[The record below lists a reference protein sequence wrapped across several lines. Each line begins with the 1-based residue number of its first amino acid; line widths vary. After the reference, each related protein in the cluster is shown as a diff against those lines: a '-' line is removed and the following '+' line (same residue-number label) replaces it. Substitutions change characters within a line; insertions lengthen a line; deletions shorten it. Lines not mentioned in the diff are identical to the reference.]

1 MAGKLVIL
9 SGPSGSGKD
18 TVLNAWKSLRPDM
31 ARVLT
36 FTTRE
41 PRSGEVDG
49 VHYQFV
55 TDDEFQEMVE
65 RGEFLEHKNVHGD
78 RYGSP
83 RSDVE
88 RLLAQGKTVVLQI
101 DVQGAMDV
109 VNVMPEAI
117 TVFLLPP
124 SLEELE
130 RRLRARG
137 TETEESLKT
146 RLENAKREMA
156 FASQYKVQIVND
168 VVEEAVRE
176 LDEAVFGEVAA

>member
-1 MAGKLVIL
+1 MAGKLVIV

-18 TVLNAWKSLRPDM
+18 TILKAWRSLRPDV

-41 PRSGEVDG
+41 PRDGEIDG
-49 VHYQFV
+49 VHYRFV
-55 TDDEFQEMVE
+55 TDDEFQQMVD
-65 RGEFLEHKNVHGD
+65 RNEFLEHKNVHGD

-83 RSDVE
+83 RAEVE
-88 RLLAQGKTVVLQI
+88 KLLAQGKTVVLQI

-109 VNVMPEAI
+109 VKVMPEAI

-137 TETEESLKT
+137 TETEESLRT
-146 RLENAKREMA
+146 RLENAKREMDV
-156 FASQYKVQIVND
+156 ASRYKVQIIND
-168 VVEEAVRE
+168 VVEKAVRK